1 VPTRS
6 DQCSWL
12 CEWRIE
18 GTDGIAEVKRNRV
31 YLNGEEILSAW
42 EDGEA
47 FNNRRLPALQRVVMQ
62 TFIDYVNGG
71 PEPGISGRNN
81 LNSLETSFGAI
92 RSCETGQRHDLTT
105 GRVRAS

>member
-6 DQCSWL
+6 DHCSWL

-18 GTDGIAEVKRNRV
+18 GTDGIAEVKKDRV

-47 FNNRRLPALQRVVMQ
+47 FNNRRLPALQKVVMQ

-92 RSCETGQRHDLTT
+92 RSCETGQRYDLTT